1 MTSLDMMRRVID
13 AQVDNDTDVD
23 AVGRQIEPCLN
34 ERRSPGVALAWEPL
48 GTRAL
53 AVCDHDGINIRVL
66 NIYLLIDI
74 LGHMVL
80 LDLISKCGQTF
91 MDSSRLREEEGISA
105 AGAAILAPTVT
116 KRQQTLTFK
125 IRQRLLSYVP
135 G

>member
-74 LGHMVL
+74 LGHMVNL
-80 LDLISKCGQTF
+80 LEKFYSTSLVNVDRHSWTAV
-91 MDSSRLREEEGISA
+91 D
-105 AGAAILAPTVT
+105 
-116 KRQQTLTFK
+116 
-125 IRQRLLSYVP
+125 
-135 G
+135 